1 MCGTNIDDP
10 GNLDGRRSLWPKG
23 HRARFAGGSES
34 MTGFRVQQYL
44 DSWRREQTH
53 QLSTF
58 VTQQIS
64 FKLHMMWLGLYFLPS
79 RGNLLKDG
87 LLQLLRIQ
95 DTTQVLLRLLTTQ
108 KLVFKSR
115 DDSSQGYL
123 MINWSLDG
131 VGVTFVLIHGVFLSS
146 IHVRSV

>member
-1 MCGTNIDDP
+1 M
-10 GNLDGRRSLWPKG
+10 
-23 HRARFAGGSES
+23 
-34 MTGFRVQQYL
+34 
-44 DSWRREQTH
+44 
-53 QLSTF
+53 
-58 VTQQIS
+58 
-64 FKLHMMWLGLYFLPS
+64 
-79 RGNLLKDG
+79 KDG